1 MSYTFHM
8 LNQRPRRAPPQLP
21 VLYAEDMRK
30 GTKLRLLI
38 STHQR
43 VNPIVTLIDELPDN
57 YWRVRYEDG
66 GRDVV
71 HASCCVS
78 LPLERKM
85 VLK

>member
-1 MSYTFHM
+1 M
-8 LNQRPRRAPPQLP
+8 LNQRPRRSPPQLP

-30 GTKLRLLI
+30 GAKVRSLI

-43 VNPIVTLIDELPDN
+43 VNPIATLIEELPDH

-71 HASCCVS
+71 HVSCFVS

-85 VLK
+85 VLQ